1 MLLEFVDDLDNLTRG
16 SSSMSNNSTNGSIS
30 MTITSGAEKPIFLNV
45 VHFSQ
50 AIDVCVQKTFPVR
63 CLKWAIAGKEYF
75 EVVKA
80 DLQFFMLEFNDQAMN
95 RFVEH
100 QMLSTFKEFRG
111 DCHWHFKKYS
121 NHKKACANPLNLLEG
136 CDED

>member
-30 MTITSGAEKPIFLNV
+30 MTITSGAEKPIFPNV

-50 AIDVCVQKTFPVR
+50 ARGVCVQKTFPVR
-63 CLKWAIAGKEYF
+63 CLKWANAGKEYF
-75 EVVKA
+75 EVVKG
-80 DLQFFMLEFNDQAMN
+80 DLQFNDQAMN

-100 QMLSTFKEFRG
+100 QMLSTFKELRG

-121 NHKKACANPLNLLEG
+121 NRKKACANPLNLLEG